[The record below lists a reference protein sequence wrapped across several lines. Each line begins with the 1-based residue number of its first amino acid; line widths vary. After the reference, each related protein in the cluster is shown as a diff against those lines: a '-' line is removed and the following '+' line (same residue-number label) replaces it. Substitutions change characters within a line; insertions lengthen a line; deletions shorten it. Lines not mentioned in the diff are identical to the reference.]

1 MIWHRTMGS
10 IYWPSN
16 TGIRST
22 DETTFIQCVDD
33 QEPNIQKLRCLGLDN
48 ITKDVHSTAQ
58 VEVVSGTMGKF
69 TIDYL
74 SENGRSIQIIRQL
87 SINDSV
93 QFLRIPDFVGG
104 IGLSFLPNLK
114 YPVESIVWGNG
125 GTSNHNWGGSSFGLY
140 ITISVSRGASIDPRP
155 DYLLQSLINSRAA
168 ARSIRDNFLCCR
180 RQECFRSPSNICNP
194 ILNPWVHRQDDG
206 REGLVN
212 QQFLL
217 KLSIPS
223 VCNLSLP
230 ISSMGKCLQ
239 IA

>member
-1 MIWHRTMGS
+1 MCRCYVCRVCANRSQVQRWLAYQKCWRSNSWFLPPNFKISFIDIVMVWLCRTRSNRYHFTKNMIWHRTMGS

-125 GTSNHNWGGSSFGLY
+125 GTSNHNWGGSRFGL
-140 ITISVSRGASIDPRP
+140 
-155 DYLLQSLINSRAA
+155 
-168 ARSIRDNFLCCR
+168 
-180 RQECFRSPSNICNP
+180 
-194 ILNPWVHRQDDG
+194 
-206 REGLVN
+206 
-212 QQFLL
+212 
-217 KLSIPS
+217 
-223 VCNLSLP
+223 
-230 ISSMGKCLQ
+230 
-239 IA
+239 